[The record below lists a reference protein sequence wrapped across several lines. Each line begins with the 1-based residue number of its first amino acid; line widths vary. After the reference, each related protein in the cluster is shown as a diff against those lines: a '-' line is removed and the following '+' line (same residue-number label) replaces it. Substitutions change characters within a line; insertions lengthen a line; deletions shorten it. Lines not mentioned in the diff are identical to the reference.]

1 MGTDEVGDQSI
12 EPWRKTFFVCNF
24 WNVLCLYS
32 FVCVSIW
39 DRITIVQLL
48 YESELKHVLYFYIL
62 FPFMFS
68 FFCF

>member
-12 EPWRKTFFVCNF
+12 EPWRKTFFVCIV
-24 WNVLCLYS
+24 WNVLYLYS

-48 YESELKHVLYFYIL
+48 YESEHCAYTVFRHL
-62 FPFMFS
+62 S
-68 FFCF
+68 S